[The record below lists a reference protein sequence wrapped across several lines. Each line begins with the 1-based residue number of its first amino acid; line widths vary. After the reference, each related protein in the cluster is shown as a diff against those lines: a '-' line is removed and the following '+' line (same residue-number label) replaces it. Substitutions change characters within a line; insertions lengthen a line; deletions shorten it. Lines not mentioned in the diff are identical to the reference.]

1 MLFGQARKDAEPEG
15 SSISMADSLAL
26 SAERQIA
33 PTTFA
38 RFAAAPARTKLALG
52 GGVAALIAIMIAATA
67 WTTQPDFKVLYTNL
81 ADKDGG
87 AVITALSQMNIPYK
101 SEGGNTIL
109 VPADKVHDARF
120 KLASQGLPKGG
131 IVGLELLD
139 NQKLGATQFQ
149 EQVNFQRGLEGEL
162 ARSIQTI
169 SAVQAARVH
178 LAIPKPSV
186 FLREQQQPTASVLVN
201 LYPGKALDAVQL
213 AGITNLVASS
223 VPELSTKHVSVID
236 QNGNL
241 LSKNDEVNTNG
252 LDPAQLDYVKKIE
265 QQTVTRIATIL
276 EPIVG
281 RDNYRVQVNA
291 DVDFSQSEQ
300 SSETFKPN
308 NDPAQAA
315 LRSQQLTESATRDA
329 AAGGVPGA
337 LTNQPAAAPTAPIG
351 GRQSPQTAANG
362 AGTSDSHKESIV
374 NYEVD
379 KTTRVVRA
387 ATGTIKRLSAAVV
400 VNHRQSRSAEGEV
413 TSTPLTAQ
421 EIDQINALVREAM
434 GYSKDR
440 GDTINVSNV
449 PFSMSDEPPL
459 ADVPL
464 WKDPANV
471 ATAKELGKWAA
482 LFALAAVVVF
492 GFLKPALGA
501 LRNPMANAATAGGPG
516 LINATVGP
524 DENERALLPNPQQNT
539 AAIETV
545 REIAKNDPRAVA
557 NVVKSWVS
565 KE

>member
-1 MLFGQARKDAEPEG
+1 
-15 SSISMADSLAL
+15 MADSLAL
-26 SAERQIA
+26 SAERQVA
-33 PTTFA
+33 PTSFA
-38 RFAAAPARTKLALG
+38 RFAAAPARTKLMLG
-52 GGVAALIAIMIAATA
+52 GGVAALIAILAAATM
-67 WTTQPDFKVLYTNL
+67 WTAQPEFKVLYTNL

-87 AVITALSQMNIPYK
+87 AVIAALSQMNIPYK

-149 EQVNFQRGLEGEL
+149 EQINFQRGLEGEL

-201 LYPGKALDAVQL
+201 LYPGKTLDAVQL

-252 LDPAQLDYVKKIE
+252 LDPAQLDYIKKIE

-291 DVDFSQSEQ
+291 DVDFSQAEQ

-315 LRSQQLTESATRDA
+315 LRSQQLTESSTRDA
-329 AAGGVPGA
+329 ASGGVPGA

-351 GRQSPQTAANG
+351 GRQAPQAAANG
-362 AGTSDSHKESIV
+362 AGSADSHKESIV

-379 KTTRVVRA
+379 KTTRTVRA

-400 VNHRQSRSAEGEV
+400 VNHRQTRSAEGEV
-413 TSTPLTAQ
+413 SSTPLTAQ
-421 EIDQINALVREAM
+421 EIEQINALVREAM
-434 GYSKDR
+434 GYSKER

-449 PFSMSDEPPL
+449 PFSTSDEAAPSEIPM
-459 ADVPL
+459 
-464 WKDPANV
+464 WKDPSNI
-471 ATAKELGKWAA
+471 ATAKELGKWLG
-482 LFALAAVVVF
+482 LFALAGVVVF
-492 GFLKPALGA
+492 GFLKPALAA
-501 LRNPMANAATAGGPG
+501 LRAPVAAGAAAGGHQ
-516 LINATVGP
+516 INATIGP
-524 DENERALLPNPQQNT
+524 DENERAMLPNPQNV
-539 AAIETV
+539 AIDNV
-545 REIAKNDPRAVA
+545 REIAKSDPRAVA
-557 NVVKSWVS
+557 NVVKTWVS

>member
-1 MLFGQARKDAEPEG
+1 
-15 SSISMADSLAL
+15 MADSIAL
-26 SAERQIA
+26 SADRQLA
-33 PTTFA
+33 PTSFA
-38 RFAAAPARTKLALG
+38 RFSAAPARTKVMLG
-52 GGVAALIAIMIAATA
+52 AGVAALVAIMMAATM

-87 AVITALSQMNIPYK
+87 AVIAALSQMNIPYR

-149 EQVNFQRGLEGEL
+149 EQINFQRGLEGEL

-201 LYPGKALDAVQL
+201 LYPGKTLDAVQL

-252 LDPAQLDYVKKIE
+252 LDPAQLDYIKKIE

-276 EPIVG
+276 EPILG

-315 LRSQQLTESATRDA
+315 LRSQQLTESSTRDGS
-329 AAGGVPGA
+329 AGGVPGA

-351 GRQSPQTAANG
+351 GRQSPQAAGAATAG
-362 AGTSDSHKESIV
+362 AGDSHKESIV

-387 ATGTIKRLSAAVV
+387 ATGTIKRLTAAVV

-413 TSTPLTAQ
+413 SSTPLSAQ
-421 EIDQINALVREAM
+421 EVDQINALVREAM
-434 GYSKDR
+434 GYSKER
-440 GDTINVSNV
+440 GDTLNVSNV
-449 PFSMSDEPPL
+449 PFSMSDETAPSEIPM
-459 ADVPL
+459 
-464 WKDPANV
+464 WKDPSNI

-482 LFALAAVVVF
+482 LFGLAAVVVF
-492 GFLKPALGA
+492 GFLKPALSA
-501 LRNPMANAATAGGPG
+501 LRTPAAAGAGAGGHQ
-516 LINATVGP
+516 INATVGP
-524 DENERALLPNPQQNT
+524 DDNERALLPNPQNI
-539 AAIETV
+539 AIDNV

-557 NVVKSWVS
+557 NVVKTWVS